1 MLQCASHNW
10 WTCAPARNRKQ
21 FAKLSPASLCMHEEE
36 EEEGGGG
43 GRERREADQHAD
55 SVGTR
60 ARRATRSRIERGE
73 IPFGG
78 ARGPRGGEQ
87 KVDRNQTYH
96 LTAYQPRR
104 RARIP
109 RDEPAACAGAPR
121 T

>member
-1 MLQCASHNW
+1 MRTAL
-10 WTCAPARNRKQ
+10 ARG
-21 FAKLSPASLCMHEEE
+21 H
-36 EEEGGGG
+36 G
-43 GRERREADQHAD
+43 ERREAESNVEKSHL
-55 SVGTR
+55 
-60 ARRATRSRIERGE
+60 
-73 IPFGG
+73 
-78 ARGPRGGEQ
+78 Q